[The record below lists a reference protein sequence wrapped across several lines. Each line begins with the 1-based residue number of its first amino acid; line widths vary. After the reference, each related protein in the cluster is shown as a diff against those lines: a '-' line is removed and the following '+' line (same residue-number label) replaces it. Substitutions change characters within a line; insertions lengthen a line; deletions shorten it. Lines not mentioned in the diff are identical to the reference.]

1 MLAQLNGNLTRA
13 EQLYL
18 ENGEADKAVDMYI
31 NLNKWEDAIRITQR
45 MVSTTFDQSISYELW
60 ISTETFNLSFQFGD
74 YVSILRCLVIH
85 FMSFFM
91 ISKSKNKSSLRPWT

>member
-45 MVSTTFDQSISYELW
+45 MVSHLKLLFLK
-60 ISTETFNLSFQFGD
+60 FFFFQFGD
-74 YVSILRCLVIH
+74 YVSTLCCLVIH
-85 FMSFFM
+85 FMFF
-91 ISKSKNKSSLRPWT
+91 IVSALWNDF